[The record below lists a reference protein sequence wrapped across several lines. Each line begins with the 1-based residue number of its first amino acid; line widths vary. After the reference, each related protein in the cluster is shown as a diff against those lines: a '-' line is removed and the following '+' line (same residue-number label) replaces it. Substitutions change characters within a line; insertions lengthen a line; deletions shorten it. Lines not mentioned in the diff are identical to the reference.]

1 MVKRIQRE
9 VTLSITQRHDF
20 VRIIYYVWQCL
31 TYQNTIVV
39 LTRFRPFIKYNT
51 FYNGDIY
58 QHNARQHTILT
69 VRLFTKFNTF
79 YHNDNYN
86 A

>member
-31 TYQNTIVV
+31 TIYNSRFNTISSV
-39 LTRFRPFIKYNT
+39 Y
-51 FYNGDIY
+51 
-58 QHNARQHTILT
+58 
-69 VRLFTKFNTF
+69 
-79 YHNDNYN
+79 
-86 A
+86 